1 MIYNELK
8 MTEINFI
15 TSLDLEKMKN
25 NLDNLNIDQ
34 MKVLVN
40 GFIQHHIKVK
50 TTNKKTAQKYYKK
63 IYNAPEGLSQEELNK
78 IDKVKQSRADYQKR
92 YYQKK
97 KDYVCER
104 QKVYRIKQKKEEEER
119 NTKHLQEQ
127 KVVALLSA

>member
-1 MIYNELK
+1 MIYNEIK
-8 MTEINFI
+8 MTDTNFI
-15 TSLDLEKMKN
+15 KSLDLEKMKN

-50 TTNKKTAQKYYKK
+50 NKNKKTAQKYYKK
-63 IYNAPEGLSQEELNK
+63 IYNAPEGLSQEELDK
-78 IDKVKQSRADYQKR
+78 IEKVKQSRADYQKK

-104 QKVYRIKQKKEEEER
+104 QKEYRIKQKKEEQER
-119 NTKHLQEQ
+119 NMKHQQEQ